1 VKGGAV
7 DVVVCTSTDR
17 LVATPQELMA
27 VLHEFEENEVD
38 VEVIG

>member
-1 VKGGAV
+1 VHVHGSPGR
-7 DVVVCTSTDR
+7 D
-17 LVATPQELMA
+17 PPELMA